1 MDKINRSILCIDLK
15 SFFASCE
22 CVVRNLDPFTTPLV
36 VAEPDRNGALTLA
49 VTPYLKAKGVKSRG
63 RVYEIPEDLNIIKIP
78 PHMKL
83 YQQYSKEVI
92 KTYLEFISIDDIHIY
107 SIDECF
113 LDVTNYLKLYKMNA
127 YELAKTI
134 IAKVYKN
141 TKLTVTAGIGPNM
154 LLAKVAMDIEA
165 KHVKDN
171 IAIWTYDDVQT
182 KLWNITPLS
191 KMWGIGINMERH
203 LNDMGLY
210 SIGDIAKYDKNKLI
224 KRFGILGEELWYHAN
239 GIDNTLVSNA
249 NKEEAKEKSL
259 SRSQILFKDYY
270 GYNIPIILY
279 ETCNI
284 LARELRMDKKRT
296 SLIGLGIKY
305 NKHIGG
311 GFYHSMKIPEE
322 LDNENKIYDYIM
334 YMFDKYY
341 KNNMPIRMI
350 SISLGKLSDNN
361 NYQINIFED
370 FDKVIATKNMDI
382 AVDQIK
388 DKYGPNSILKGSS
401 LLSDS
406 TIRERNGKIGGHR
419 A

>member
-63 RVYEIPEDLNIIKIP
+63 RVYEIPKELNIIKIP

-311 GFYHSMKIPEE
+311 GFYHSMKVPEE

-341 KNNMPIRMI
+341 KNNMPIRMV

-370 FDKVIATKNMDI
+370 FDKVISTKNMDI